1 MKMKNILPA
10 VFVGIIASLL
20 SSCASSSYDEDNY
33 NEGGAYTSSIEH
45 DVDDI
50 SSWGGSAVDYT
61 LGGVLGG
68 VSGNYYGYGNR
79 YYGGYGYGHARR
91 SGYGHGYGGGYRGTA
106 RRTARRTGR
115 RVSRRR

>member
-10 VFVGIIASLL
+10 VFVVAIVSLL
-20 SSCASSSYDEDNY
+20 SSCASSSYDKDNY

-45 DVDDI
+45 DVGDI

-79 YYGGYGYGHARR
+79 YYGGYGYG
-91 SGYGHGYGGGYRGTA
+91 GYGYGRSYGYNRGYAGGYRGTA
-106 RRTARRTGR
+106 RRTARRTT
-115 RVSRRR
+115 RRR

>member
-1 MKMKNILPA
+1 MNMKNILPA
-10 VFVGIIASLL
+10 VFLLATMSLL
-20 SSCASSSYDEDNY
+20 TSCASSSYDEDNY

-45 DVDDI
+45 DVGDI

-79 YYGGYGYGHARR
+79 YYGGYGYGRR
-91 SGYGHGYGGGYRGTA
+91 HGYGSGYGSVYRGTA